1 MSSENTNLNINIVE
15 TVENMMAELDTHFND
30 MLGDNPS
37 TPPVMPVLT
46 TPPPAPRRERRA
58 EVEDEDEVKDKDEVN
73 AVQCAVCYTDLT
85 LGNCVITDCN
95 HEFCNTCFF
104 RWMKTKQTCP
114 CCRKKFIS
122 PIDMEEHWNE
132 LSEENRDLM
141 RENQTL
147 RRLER
152 TLNSRVKVANEK
164 LVETKAQSK
173 RACLRMAR
181 INNLIN
187 ENVNDFKDCMDKEL
201 TNINSYS
208 TLLNKIST
216 KTDNLLERLEDA
228 VTGRTI
234 SKIKT
239 KTSLIPHQL
248 PPKKNI
254 MARAV
259 NITEDTKFV
268 GSDKK
273 RSHNGKHKYKKVRRK
288 VKVVKKESAPPNIK
302 EFEQLTKTLNA
313 LKAALTKSKNDVVSL
328 AKEINIANNYKIK
341 QANLLWENT
350 EMKSALNE
358 KEEFWH
364 EDPYLSVPELRAHY
378 RTSARNATRTMMYND
393 GSYVRIGHTRSS
405 FQEPMFNTNNIRF
418 TRGSGS
424 YIISTYSDTETET
437 DTDMSIISD
446 DDDYDNTE
454 PIGRMV
460 SLREWVGDDD
470 VVNTGEF
477 FNMVEQASREE

>member
-1 MSSENTNLNINIVE
+1 MSSENTNTNLNINIVE

-46 TPPPAPRRERRA
+46 TPPPAPRRRHRA
-58 EVEDEDEVKDKDEVN
+58 EVEGNTEVEIE
-73 AVQCAVCYTDLT
+73 AVQCAVCYTGLT
-85 LGNCVITDCN
+85 VDNCVTTICN
-95 HEFCNTCFF
+95 HKFCSGCFF
-104 RWMKTKQTCP
+104 RWMETKQTCP

-132 LSEENRDLM
+132 LSEENRYLM

-201 TNINSYS
+201 TNVNSYS

-228 VTGRTI
+228 ITGRTI

-239 KTSLIPHQL
+239 KTCLIPHQL
-248 PPKKNI
+248 PPKKNM

-259 NITEDTKFV
+259 NITEGTKFV

-273 RSHNGKHKYKKVRRK
+273 WSHNGKHKHKKVRRK
-288 VKVVKKESAPPNIK
+288 VKVVKKKSTPPNIK
-302 EFEQLTKTLNA
+302 EFEQLIRVLNSLKGA
-313 LKAALTKSKNDVVSL
+313 LIKSKNDVVSL

-364 EDPYLSVPELRAHY
+364 EDPYLSVPELRVHY

-393 GSYVRIGHTRSS
+393 RSYTRGGYTRIGYTRSR
-405 FQEPMFNTNNIRF
+405 FQEPMLDTNNIRF

-424 YIISTYSDTETET
+424 YIISAYSDTETETET

-446 DDDYDNTE
+446 DGYDDTE
-454 PIGRMV
+454 SIGRMV
-460 SLREWVGDDD
+460 SFRELD

>member
-1 MSSENTNLNINIVE
+1 ME
-15 TVENMMAELDTHFND
+15 
-30 MLGDNPS
+30 
-37 TPPVMPVLT
+37 
-46 TPPPAPRRERRA
+46 
-58 EVEDEDEVKDKDEVN
+58 
-73 AVQCAVCYTDLT
+73 
-85 LGNCVITDCN
+85 
-95 HEFCNTCFF
+95 
-104 RWMKTKQTCP
+104 TKQTCP

-122 PIDMEEHWNE
+122 PIDMEEHWDE

-152 TLNSRVKVANEK
+152 TLNSRVKLANEK
-164 LVETKAQSK
+164 LVETKVQSK

-201 TNINSYS
+201 TNVNSYS

-228 VTGRTI
+228 ITGRTI

-248 PPKKNI
+248 PPKKNM

-259 NITEDTKFV
+259 NITEGTKFV

-288 VKVVKKESAPPNIK
+288 VKVVKKESTPPNIK
-302 EFEQLTKTLNA
+302 EFEQLITVLNSLKGA
-313 LKAALTKSKNDVVSL
+313 LIKSKNDVVSL

-393 GSYVRIGHTRSS
+393 RSYVRIGHTRGSYVRIGHTRSS
-405 FQEPMFNTNNIRF
+405 FQEPMLNTNNIRF

-437 DTDMSIISD
+437 DTDTDSDMSIMSITSD
-446 DDDYDNTE
+446 D
-454 PIGRMV
+454 
-460 SLREWVGDDD
+460 
-470 VVNTGEF
+470 VNTGEF
-477 FNMVEQASREE
+477 FALVDPEE